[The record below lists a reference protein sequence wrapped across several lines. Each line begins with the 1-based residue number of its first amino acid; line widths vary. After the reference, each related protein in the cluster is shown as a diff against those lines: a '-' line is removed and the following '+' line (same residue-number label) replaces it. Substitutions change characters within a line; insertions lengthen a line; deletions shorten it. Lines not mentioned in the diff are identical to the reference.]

1 MDVKVH
7 LDCFRFLVKNI
18 FVQQDTRNTRMN
30 KKDTK
35 QHLAL
40 SDQVN
45 IGLKPANGLKP
56 PKPDLAELDQDL
68 RGTYM
73 GDKTLTP
80 RKRFLKRTIIC
91 SACLTGTFRYHMGY
105 FSIESFH

>member
-1 MDVKVH
+1 
-7 LDCFRFLVKNI
+7 
-18 FVQQDTRNTRMN
+18 MN

-56 PKPDLAELDQDL
+56 PKPDLAELDQDMKGKL
-68 RGTYM
+68 GR
-73 GDKTLTP
+73 DFIKVSKCNL
-80 RKRFLKRTIIC
+80 
-91 SACLTGTFRYHMGY
+91 
-105 FSIESFH
+105 